1 MSVLEQLIRR
11 KPDVEFFTRLS
22 VEECQQRLS
31 AALDQWRWSWSFRP
45 DKPVIGKVSGHRFQM
60 CKRIYYR
67 NSFMRIL
74 HGELIPT
81 PQGTYVRGLFR
92 FHMLVILFL
101 IVWFGGITFI
111 LCQNVGTVLSGNEPW
126 LALAIPVGFLIFG
139 ALVVWIGSL
148 LEKPSQAYV
157 ISFLRR
163 TLDFQPSPVI
173 NSFSIPTIRT
183 SLNWRHIFV
192 ASLLGALFVVPGAS
206 LRLLEMLTSVPVSL
220 EAHDFLYSVYD
231 RLRPPDW
238 LQALMMF
245 AALYAP
251 ALSGIFFAYL
261 GTRRNRLVHPIS
273 MAVGGSIA
281 AGLLGCAA
289 GLVGFQLFV
298 FPPFGLVDFLWR
310 EIDLPSLLL
319 WGARTIM
326 LIMACGLAGGFGGY
340 LGWLFWAKKELEE
353 TYIP

>member
-1 MSVLEQLIRR
+1 MSVLKQLIRR

-31 AALDQWRWSWSFRP
+31 AALDQWRRSWSFRP
-45 DKPVIGKVSGHRFQM
+45 DRPVIGKVNGHRFQM

-67 NSFMRIL
+67 NSFMPIL

-81 PQGTYVRGLFR
+81 PQGTYVRGSFW
-92 FHMLVILFL
+92 FHTLVILFL
-101 IVWFGGITFI
+101 IVWFGFIASMLYQGILAI
-111 LCQNVGTVLSGNEPW
+111 LSGNGFW
-126 LALAIPVGFLIFG
+126 LALVLPIGFLVF
-139 ALVVWIGSL
+139 AVLFVWIGSL
-148 LEKPSQAYV
+148 LEKPSKAYV
-157 ISFLRR
+157 IAFLRR

-183 SLNWRHIFV
+183 SLNWRHV
-192 ASLLGALFVVPGAS
+192 LTASLLGALFVVPGAG

-261 GTRRNRLVHPIS
+261 GTRRNRLVHPIG
-273 MAVGGSIA
+273 MAVGGSTA
-281 AGLLGCAA
+281 AALLGCAA
-289 GLVGFQLFV
+289 GLVGSQLFV

-310 EIDLPSLLL
+310 ETDLPSLLL

-326 LIMACGLAGGFGGY
+326 LIIACGLAGGFGGY
-340 LGWLFWAKKELEE
+340 LGWLFLAKKELEE